1 MDERRYTVRNRRICD
16 PVLPMK
22 DAQIAR
28 LAKLRFSSR
37 LTDAEWVERGR
48 LENMETLATINPAA

>member
-1 MDERRYTVRNRRICD
+1 
-16 PVLPMK
+16 MK